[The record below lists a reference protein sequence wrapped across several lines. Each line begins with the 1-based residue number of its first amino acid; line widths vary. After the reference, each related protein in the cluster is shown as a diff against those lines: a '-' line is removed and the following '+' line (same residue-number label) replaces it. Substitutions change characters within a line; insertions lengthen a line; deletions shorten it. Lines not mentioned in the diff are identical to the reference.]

1 MFVYPHFCVH
11 LDSRESSGD
20 SVIDA
25 TATNALHPLRD
36 KASVARHTIHKP
48 AELSKSCVLDAFDE
62 SNASG
67 GEIAE
72 TTGRARSSA
81 VTPREPA
88 VKAGQPGLESGVI
101 RGNRWVLPR
110 AGSRRGPAV
119 GAGSVA
125 DGRFTFQSTP
135 DESGERRDGASL
147 LFSVPN
153 KRLTNQTGIETRNLF
168 FLRKEVIQP
177 QVPLRLPC
185 SCASTIR
192 MAAWTISSSLS

>member
-11 LDSRESSGD
+11 LDSHESSGD

-36 KASVARHTIHKP
+36 KAFVARHTIHKP
-48 AELSKSCVLDAFDE
+48 AELSKSCRPGHVRRIERLRGR
-62 SNASG
+62 NR
-67 GEIAE
+67 E
-72 TTGRARSSA
+72 TPGRARSSA

-88 VKAGQPGLESGVI
+88 VKAGLPGLESGYI

-125 DGRFTFQSTP
+125 DERFTSP
-135 DESGERRDGASL
+135 EGHGALL

>member
-125 DGRFTFQSTP
+125 DERFAYPFADS
-135 DESGERRDGASL
+135 
-147 LFSVPN
+147 
-153 KRLTNQTGIETRNLF
+153 RLTNQTNTGG
-168 FLRKEVIQP
+168 
-177 QVPLRLPC
+177 
-185 SCASTIR
+185 
-192 MAAWTISSSLS
+192 